1 MSKALKLPKFSGKLS
16 LKGSAAGHNRGG
28 GGGGGGG
35 GFPGAVGCGVFGAGS
50 RFGVG
55 ERLIAVFRDFFVS
68 AGRAFILVGVG
79 TGLSLYGVLTLS

>member
-28 GGGGGGG
+28 G
-35 GFPGAVGCGVFGAGS
+35 FPGAVGYGEFGTGS
-50 RFGVG
+50 GFGVG
-55 ERLIAVFRDFFVS
+55 GRLIAVFRDFFVS

-79 TGLSLYGVLTLS
+79 WALDYHCMGF

>member
-16 LKGSAAGHNRGG
+16 LKGSTAGHNR
-28 GGGGGGG
+28 GG